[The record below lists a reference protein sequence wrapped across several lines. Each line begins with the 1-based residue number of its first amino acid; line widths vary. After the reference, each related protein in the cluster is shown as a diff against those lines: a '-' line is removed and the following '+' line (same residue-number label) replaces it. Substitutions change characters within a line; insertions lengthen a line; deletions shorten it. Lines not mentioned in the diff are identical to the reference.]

1 MYTSMENWKGGK
13 EKELGKLTLQNAN
26 ICTWQLIYSLKEKWM
41 EIEKKFN
48 TTKHYFILSNL

>member
-1 MYTSMENWKGGK
+1 
-13 EKELGKLTLQNAN
+13 LTLQNAN

-41 EIEKKFN
+41 KIEKKFN